1 MTAVL
6 RQLNVLDIVLQFIHP
21 CKVHRLQTQY
31 IFIYHMYVIKY
42 ICHYIYRTRNKKNYH
57 CLNCDF
63 LWDNRHGNIP

>member
-42 ICHYIYRTRNKKNYH
+42 ICHYIYRTRNEKLSLFK
-57 CLNCDF
+57 LRF
-63 LWDNRHGNIP
+63 LVGQPPW